1 MSSGFQQEAANRGLN
16 NPGGCRHGNQNV
28 INGSDVGANGRHLLD
43 HPVFAGGEVVFGGV
57 DEGNPEVEEQVDDQR
72 PRVLRQED
80 LQAGQTAE
88 VRAPGS

>member
-1 MSSGFQQEAANRGLN
+1 M
-16 NPGGCRHGNQNV
+16 
-28 INGSDVGANGRHLLD
+28 INGNNSGANGRHLLD

-72 PRVLRQED
+72 PRVLRQEN

-88 VRAPGS
+88 VRTPVSRQIKSTRRQSKPTVTQLIWAPRSLK